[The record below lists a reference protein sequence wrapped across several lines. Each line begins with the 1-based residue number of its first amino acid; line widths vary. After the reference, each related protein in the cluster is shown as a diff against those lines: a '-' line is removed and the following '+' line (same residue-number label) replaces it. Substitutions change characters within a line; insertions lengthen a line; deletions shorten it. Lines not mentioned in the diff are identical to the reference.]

1 MKIFPRTALATSTAL
16 FLHAGAATAALEE
29 VVVTATKRAES
40 IQDVPVSVTA
50 VSSDVMQK
58 LNITDV
64 EDLTAIVPN
73 FEINSAA
80 VIPNLYIRGIGGGL
94 AHSIE
99 QTVGRFI
106 DEVYISRAAINLH
119 PFLDV
124 AAVEVLR
131 GPQGTLFGKNTAAG
145 AMIIHTNDPTDDFEA
160 GFNLSY
166 GEYDTTG
173 SVGEVNGFISGGLSD
188 NVSGR
193 LAFIYKDKDGFYE
206 NQLNGP
212 DGAERE
218 DYGLQGKLRFDL
230 SDQTTVGLKLSYMEY
245 EEDGSDTAEM
255 NAVSNPP
262 GLDVW
267 RFLGENSGAPNAAT
281 FTPDLDWKTWSNCGE
296 ALSSPASGSVPIGSF
311 CPGRDQESTNV
322 TLDVEHEV
330 DAGSIKFIM
339 AYQDYDYEHRFHGLE
354 SGLANLFR
362 AFRDEQYEGIST
374 ELRFT
379 SNTGEKFDY
388 IAGLYYEDSDLDRQQ
403 NSDFNVNGIGPNTTF
418 AREHEPW
425 SQTTE
430 TFAVFGQARWYFT
443 DRLTGIFGGRWSTE
457 TKDFDFERWFTA
469 YGTNSGPRD
478 QDITPISEDRDES
491 RFTPS
496 ATIQYDV
503 NENMNIFATAARGH
517 KTGGFSDRI
526 ESQDADIEF
535 DEEIVDSF
543 ELGMK
548 GSFLDD
554 SLSLNVTLFY
564 MEIEGLQ
571 LATQVPGVEVG
582 FSVDN
587 AADSTSQGVELES
600 NWAIN
605 NNWTLGLNYAY
616 TDATYDEF
624 DGIEDCSDDYKD
636 ANGNC
641 DLAGAPLQYAPEN
654 KLSAYVDYFAE
665 QAVAGWD
672 FGARVDLHY
681 TDDQY
686 TDVALQ
692 DFSFSESHE
701 TISASLRV
709 ISPSQKVTL
718 SLIGRNLTNEEINAW
733 TAPSGPNTIS
743 AMAPPRLITVALG
756 YKF

>member
-230 SDQTTVGLKLSYMEY
+230 SDQTRNECCIKS
-245 EEDGSDTAEM
+245 
-255 NAVSNPP
+255 
-262 GLDVW
+262 
-267 RFLGENSGAPNAAT
+267 
-281 FTPDLDWKTWSNCGE
+281 
-296 ALSSPASGSVPIGSF
+296 
-311 CPGRDQESTNV
+311 
-322 TLDVEHEV
+322 
-330 DAGSIKFIM
+330 AGIRCM
-339 AYQDYDYEHRFHGLE
+339 
-354 SGLANLFR
+354 
-362 AFRDEQYEGIST
+362 
-374 ELRFT
+374 
-379 SNTGEKFDY
+379 
-388 IAGLYYEDSDLDRQQ
+388 
-403 NSDFNVNGIGPNTTF
+403 
-418 AREHEPW
+418 
-425 SQTTE
+425 
-430 TFAVFGQARWYFT
+430 AVFGREFRGAKCCNVHTRS
-443 DRLTGIFGGRWSTE
+443 RL
-457 TKDFDFERWFTA
+457 
-469 YGTNSGPRD
+469 
-478 QDITPISEDRDES
+478 
-491 RFTPS
+491 
-496 ATIQYDV
+496 
-503 NENMNIFATAARGH
+503 ENMVKLWR
-517 KTGGFSDRI
+517 S
-526 ESQDADIEF
+526 
-535 DEEIVDSF
+535 
-543 ELGMK
+543 
-548 GSFLDD
+548 
-554 SLSLNVTLFY
+554 SL
-564 MEIEGLQ
+564 E
-571 LATQVPGVEVG
+571 PGIRVG
-582 FSVDN
+582 
-587 AADSTSQGVELES
+587 AH
-600 NWAIN
+600 W
-605 NNWTLGLNYAY
+605 
-616 TDATYDEF
+616 
-624 DGIEDCSDDYKD
+624 
-636 ANGNC
+636 
-641 DLAGAPLQYAPEN
+641 
-654 KLSAYVDYFAE
+654 
-665 QAVAGWD
+665 
-672 FGARVDLHY
+672 
-681 TDDQY
+681 
-686 TDVALQ
+686 
-692 DFSFSESHE
+692 
-701 TISASLRV
+701 
-709 ISPSQKVTL
+709 
-718 SLIGRNLTNEEINAW
+718 LIL
-733 TAPSGPNTIS
+733 PGP
-743 AMAPPRLITVALG
+743 
-756 YKF
+756 